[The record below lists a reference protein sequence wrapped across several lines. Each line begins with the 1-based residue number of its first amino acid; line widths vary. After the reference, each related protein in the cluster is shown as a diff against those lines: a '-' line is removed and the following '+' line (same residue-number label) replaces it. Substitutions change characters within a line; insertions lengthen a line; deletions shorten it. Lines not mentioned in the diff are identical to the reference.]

1 MTSAYQYRQ
10 ARTLDDMA
18 TQCGFRVVTGTYSMP
33 DSLSLMAAVDALP
46 IYAKDMPIVSGD
58 VEHLIAFLQGWQQ
71 SRQYTD
77 MLKLTNGDKVT
88 KAETEH
94 VQRIRRAQEYGQR
107 RKVLK
112 TLRESA

>member
-10 ARTLDDMA
+10 VKTLDDMA
-18 TQCGFRVVTGTYSMP
+18 TQYSFRVVTGTYSMP
-33 DSLSLMAAVDALP
+33 DSLSLMAADGALP
-46 IYAKDMPIVSGD
+46 LYAKDMPLVSGD
-58 VEHLIAFLQGWQQ
+58 AEYLIAFLQGWQQ
-71 SRQYTD
+71 SRSYTD

-107 RKVLK
+107 RKMLK
-112 TLRESA
+112 TLRE

>member
-10 ARTLDDMA
+10 VKTLDDMA
-18 TQCGFRVVTGTYSMP
+18 AQCGFRVLTATYSSP
-33 DSLSLMAAVDALP
+33 DALTLMAADDALP
-46 IYAKDMPIVSGD
+46 IYARDMSIVTGD
-58 VEHLIAFLQGWQQ
+58 VEYLISFLQGWQQ
-71 SRQYTD
+71 SRSYTD

>member
-10 ARTLDDMA
+10 VKALDDMA
-18 TQCGFRVVTGTYSMP
+18 AAHGFRVVTGYGMP
-33 DSLSLMAAVDALP
+33 DSLSLMAADDALP
-46 IYAKDMPIVSGD
+46 IYAKDMPLVSGD
-58 VEHLIAFLQGWQQ
+58 AEYLIAFLQGWQQ
-71 SRQYTD
+71 SRSYTD

>member
-10 ARTLDDMA
+10 VKTLDDMA
-18 TQCGFRVVTGTYSMP
+18 AAHGFRVVTGTHGMP
-33 DSLSLMAAVDALP
+33 DSLSLMAAEDALP
-46 IYAKDMPIVSGD
+46 IYAKDMPLVSGD
-58 VEHLIAFLQGWQQ
+58 AEYLIAFLQGWQQ
-71 SRQYTD
+71 SRSYTD
-77 MLKLTNGDKVT
+77 MLRLTNGDKVT

-107 RKVLK
+107 RKMLK